1 MQVEN
6 SFWLSFTDSSFVF
19 VKNGAQATNG
29 QRPSV
34 ILRGAN
40 HTASGGGGGK
50 YNVNSVYIVR
60 VSAAA
65 PFASSCE
72 AHRSGCT
79 VREDCVRGRRR
90 AVPAAHRGLAVA
102 RLVRLRL
109 VWRQSPLL
117 PDRSWFPQTF
127 RFWRRCVTENAATPL
142 LDLQVSPAV
151 TQPYS
156 SGVEGFKG
164 LQDITIQDFSAADNS
179 APSYYQPF
187 LAGLPAGRRGG
198 HDKKGRPY
206 SGLVPIVAGKRGS
219 HPVLHQLA

>member
-1 MQVEN
+1 MEN

-72 AHRSGCT
+72 AQR
-79 VREDCVRGRRR
+79 
-90 AVPAAHRGLAVA
+90 
-102 RLVRLRL
+102 
-109 VWRQSPLL
+109 
-117 PDRSWFPQTF
+117 
-127 RFWRRCVTENAATPL
+127 
-142 LDLQVSPAV
+142 
-151 TQPYS
+151 
-156 SGVEGFKG
+156 
-164 LQDITIQDFSAADNS
+164 
-179 APSYYQPF
+179 
-187 LAGLPAGRRGG
+187 
-198 HDKKGRPY
+198 
-206 SGLVPIVAGKRGS
+206 
-219 HPVLHQLA
+219 